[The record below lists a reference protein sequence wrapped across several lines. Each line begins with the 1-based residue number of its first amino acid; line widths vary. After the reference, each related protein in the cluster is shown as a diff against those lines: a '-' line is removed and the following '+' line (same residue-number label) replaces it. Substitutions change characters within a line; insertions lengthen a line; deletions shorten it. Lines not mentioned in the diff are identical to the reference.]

1 MNKQE
6 YTKVVFYKNNIVIKM
21 LNVSVI
27 PNIGDQFYLNDK
39 EDMLILNKDKQDDIT
54 FIKVF
59 IMS

>member
-1 MNKQE
+1 MYHKIALYNDDMFRMME
-6 YTKVVFYKNNIVIKM
+6 
-21 LNVSVI
+21 VSLI
-27 PNIGDQFYLNDK
+27 PNIGEQFKINDK

>member
-1 MNKQE
+1 MKGE
-6 YTKVVFYKNNIVIKM
+6 YHKIALYNDDMFRM
-21 LNVSVI
+21 MEVSLI
-27 PNIGDQFYLNDK
+27 PNIGEQFKINDK